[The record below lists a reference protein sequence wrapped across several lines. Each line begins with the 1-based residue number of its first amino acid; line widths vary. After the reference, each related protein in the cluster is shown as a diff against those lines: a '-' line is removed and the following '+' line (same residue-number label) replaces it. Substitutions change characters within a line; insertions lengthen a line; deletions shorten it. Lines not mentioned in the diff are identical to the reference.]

1 MKYKGLRLKVTSLN
15 SNFNIKILLEQ
26 LPALSGT
33 ETCSLKYFSIKLPLW
48 WRTSDNRRRPSNSIR
63 LSFTLTTLASRL
75 MTRSVWL
82 RATLIQKH
90 SHTRWCRVLFLEVL
104 SEEKSQIIGTR
115 MRRAPIDLML
125 LHNRVYKW
133 KRFRLFSSARKEQL
147 FGTARRINFD
157 PLVSQLVLD
166 HTLYSVSLIYHL
178 SGVSLSI
185 FAWSDQ
191 QINKITIG

>member
-104 SEEKSQIIGTR
+104 SVKNPRSLVHACGGRLLILCYYTIGFINENASNIFLRREKSNFLG
-115 MRRAPIDLML
+115 RRAALILTL
-125 LHNRVYKW
+125 LSHSLCLIIHFI
-133 KRFRLFSSARKEQL
+133 RFRLY
-147 FGTARRINFD
+147 T
-157 PLVSQLVLD
+157 
-166 HTLYSVSLIYHL
+166 T
-178 SGVSLSI
+178 
-185 FAWSDQ
+185 
-191 QINKITIG
+191 